1 MEILSLICILETLTL
16 IYGGVV
22 IRNKIKNRF
31 ADLVVNTDDPEKD
44 IYRIERANLVYVQS
58 QEYVVLKVINE
69 SSRK

>member
-16 IYGGVV
+16 IYGGVI

-44 IYRIERANLVYVQS
+44 IYRIERANLVDVQYK
-58 QEYVVLKVINE
+58 EYVVLKVINE
-69 SSRK
+69 SSQK

>member
-16 IYGGVV
+16 IYGGVI

-44 IYRIERANLVYVQS
+44 IYRIERANLVDVQS
-58 QEYVVLKVINE
+58 KEYVVLKVINE